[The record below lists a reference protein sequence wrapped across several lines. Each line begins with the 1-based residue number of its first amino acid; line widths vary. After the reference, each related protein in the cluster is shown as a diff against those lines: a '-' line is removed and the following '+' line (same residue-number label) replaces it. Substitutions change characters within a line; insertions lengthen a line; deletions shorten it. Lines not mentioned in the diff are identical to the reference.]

1 MENSSVAHAVEWLM
15 TGRIDTPAAIHEEMN
30 ETSFQASLFFNKH
43 FIDLLY
49 VLLMWVAADTETAHC
64 RNTPATGMR
73 TLAWG

>member
-49 VLLMWVAADTETAHC
+49 VADVGCC
-64 RNTPATGMR
+64 RYRDG
-73 TLAWG
+73 TL

>member
-30 ETSFQASLFFNKH
+30 ETSFQASLFFNNT
-43 FIDLLY
+43 IDLLY

-64 RNTPATGMR
+64 RNTPAT
-73 TLAWG
+73 